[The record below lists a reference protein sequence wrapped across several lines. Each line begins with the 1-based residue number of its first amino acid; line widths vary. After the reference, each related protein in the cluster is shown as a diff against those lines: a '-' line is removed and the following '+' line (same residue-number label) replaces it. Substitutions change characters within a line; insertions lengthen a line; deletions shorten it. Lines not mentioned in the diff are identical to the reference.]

1 MSKFERGS
9 EWRKWD
15 LHIHS
20 PGSFHWN
27 GGKKLTQMENTE
39 IKEEIKAFIKTV
51 NDSDV
56 AVFCLMDYWNF
67 DWYNELKKYLKDN
80 PGDLKKTVFPGIEL
94 RVECPVNY
102 RLNIHCIL
110 SDSLSEQE
118 ISDFKSE
125 LYIRSIDK
133 KLSNDSLVLYA
144 KTLDTSKARRHGFGD
159 PATLEEEQL
168 LLLASK
174 TAEITKDSLNKAFEQ
189 IPKNTGFILLPYDT
203 SDGLL
208 NLDWKEHP
216 HDDNYF
222 MQSAHIFETRDQRNI
237 DLISG
242 VKTEENNTFFEN
254 FFKTLGGKPKP
265 CVSGSDAHKYSDYG
279 KYPSNKITWIKAD
292 PTFEGFKQII
302 FEPKDRVRIQEFN
315 PAKDFEKPYF
325 NSISVNGQAIK
336 GGVPSF
342 QNMLLPL
349 NPGLVALIGGRG
361 TGKSIL
367 LDSVFKL
374 FNDVVSDKER
384 LEDIAPDNL
393 EIVFSKS
400 DGTNIN
406 YKYLNRDNAKLDYLH
421 VRQGEIKEIAKK
433 PEALSDAIK
442 RLLGID
448 ISSRAPDYDQEISV
462 IIDRIEKS
470 LSWFGLK
477 NEDGHLIN
485 DRKHN
490 EVVIKSNQALI
501 NTITTNQNR
510 DNIEKY
516 QKNQQEI
523 NIRNSAIA
531 RITDFK
537 TSLASHKLEI
547 NRDIDDLNKY
557 QLEIEPL
564 PIVNFTEIESIAV
577 RNIEKLESD
586 ILNFNTVNRKI
597 EDSFREQGINQD
609 VSGLLKKIA
618 QYQREIDEANEKLI
632 EYNDKKVTIDSDVTQ
647 RIQLVDK
654 IVANLNSEIEGID
667 NAYKRI
673 SAGKEGWSEEQKGIV
688 EKLLSNITIK
698 GEIHFNVDEFYKG
711 LTEILNGSKFRATDT
726 ETQDSKIR
734 RKFNVTTYE
743 DYIRLLKNEKIISNG
758 DNFISINELYEQ
770 KEYFLKGSY
779 NIYQYLYLFP
789 YRKNYLNIQAG
800 ITYMNKSPN
809 KLSVGQRGTF
819 YVCMKLATDPFG
831 SPFVFDQ
838 PEDDL
843 DNDFIMKQLV
853 PIFRSIKKYR
863 QVIIATHNANLV
875 VNADA
880 EQVIVAN
887 NTDELLSYDSG
898 SIENT
903 NLREPI
909 GIRERVCNIL
919 EGGDKAFKQREMRY
933 ELKR

>member
-1 MSKFERGS
+1 M
-9 EWRKWD
+9 
-15 LHIHS
+15 
-20 PGSFHWN
+20 
-27 GGKKLTQMENTE
+27 
-39 IKEEIKAFIKTV
+39 
-51 NDSDV
+51 
-56 AVFCLMDYWNF
+56 
-67 DWYNELKKYLKDN
+67 
-80 PGDLKKTVFPGIEL
+80 
-94 RVECPVNY
+94 
-102 RLNIHCIL
+102 
-110 SDSLSEQE
+110 
-118 ISDFKSE
+118 
-125 LYIRSIDK
+125 
-133 KLSNDSLVLYA
+133 
-144 KTLDTSKARRHGFGD
+144 
-159 PATLEEEQL
+159 
-168 LLLASK
+168 
-174 TAEITKDSLNKAFEQ
+174 
-189 IPKNTGFILLPYDT
+189 
-203 SDGLL
+203 
-208 NLDWKEHP
+208 
-216 HDDNYF
+216 
-222 MQSAHIFETRDQRNI
+222 
-237 DLISG
+237 
-242 VKTEENNTFFEN
+242 
-254 FFKTLGGKPKP
+254 
-265 CVSGSDAHKYSDYG
+265 
-279 KYPSNKITWIKAD
+279 
-292 PTFEGFKQII
+292 
-302 FEPKDRVRIQEFN
+302 
-315 PAKDFEKPYF
+315 
-325 NSISVNGQAIK
+325 
-336 GGVPSF
+336 
-342 QNMLLPL
+342 
-349 NPGLVALIGGRG
+349 
-361 TGKSIL
+361 
-367 LDSVFKL
+367 DSVFKL